1 MVFVYHFPMRLAR
14 LINAHRTESHERR
27 SFFVQK
33 KLFTSP
39 DHFISQPN
47 QLKIQHIKFN
57 IFSLCYGR
65 SVLDFISVFK
75 VFELQSF
82 KYLGSK

>member
-1 MVFVYHFPMRLAR
+1 MVFIYHFLVCLSRP
-14 LINAHRTESHERR
+14 INAHRTQFHEHQ

-39 DHFISQPN
+39 DHFIRQPN
-47 QLKIQHIKFN
+47 QLKIQQITSN
-57 IFSLCYGR
+57 IFSRCYDK
-65 SVLDFISVFK
+65 SVLDFIPAFK
-75 VFELQSF
+75 VFELHSF